1 MTMTSFQVSTAL
13 KTKTARLAEL
23 DQQLK
28 AKERLVDALKAKLE
42 KK

>member
-13 KTKTARLAEL
+13 KTKTATIAEL
-23 DQQLK
+23 DLQLK
-28 AKERLVDALKAKLE
+28 PQERLVDALNANVE